1 MADNTLS
8 IAAVGNALGWAALGV
23 VFGAVVMLLNED
35 SGMPAP
41 STQVEVPVDTPDLT
55 VRIEGGASGGLPPVV
70 IGGISGGVIGVVGS
84 VSAQLVSGRI
94 AKGQRKDDRLLGR
107 FDALKDAIDELD
119 SAYLAD
125 EASDLPDTASIESF
139 LAAERKFR
147 RTVALVDDTE
157 IRALAEEC
165 HRTMQSYAL
174 TRSEPDEDGATAQD
188 VLAAQSTLFETIRD
202 VTLKMR

>member
-1 MADNTLS
+1 MGW
-8 IAAVGNALGWAALGV
+8 AAVGVIFGTV
-23 VFGAVVMLLNED
+23 VLLLNED
-35 SGMPAP
+35 SSESAP
-41 STQVEVPVDTPDLT
+41 PTQIAVSPDTPDLT
-55 VRIEGGASGGLPPVV
+55 VRVEGGSSGGLPPVV

-125 EASDLPDTASIESF
+125 EASDLPDAASIESF

-147 RTVALVDDTE
+147 RTVSLVDDSD
-157 IRALAEEC
+157 IRALAEGC
-165 HRTMQSYAL
+165 HEVMQSYAL

-188 VLAAQSTLFETIRD
+188 VLAAQSALFEKIRD
-202 VTLKMR
+202 ATLKMR